1 MRMVESGMG
10 ITFIPELA
18 EIQLSEPQREL
29 VRPFAIPVP
38 TRQLIMITN
47 RNFIRQTLLEVI
59 VKEIQASVPKNMLK
73 LGAGQ
78 VLV

>member
-1 MRMVESGMG
+1 
-10 ITFIPELA
+10 
-18 EIQLSEPQREL
+18 

-38 TRQLIMITN
+38 TRQLILITN
-47 RNFIRQTLLEVI
+47 RNFIRKKLLDMV
-59 VKEIQASVPKNMLK
+59 VSEIQACVPKTMLK

>member
-1 MRMVESGMG
+1 MVECGMG

-18 EIQLSEPQREL
+18 AMQLSEPQKEL
-29 VRPFAIPVP
+29 LRPFAIPVP

-47 RNFIRQTLLEVI
+47 RNFIRQNLLEVL
-59 VKEIQASVPKNMLK
+59 VKEIQAAVPKAMWK